1 MHEPSSHAIF
11 MAPHSLCP
19 VIKEGLLFEPFS
31 TEVYVGI
38 LQLVIN
44 DDYNISS
51 LRSFSHLFFQ
61 FSFSFL
67 VLFVVKQPRKISINM
82 CGAFSY
88 YQIRAVSNFVIYT
101 SIRNP
106 ILRYLV
112 CCV

>member
-1 MHEPSSHAIF
+1 MHKPSPHAVF

-51 LRSFSHLFFQ
+51 LRSFSHLLFFQ

-67 VLFVVKQPRKISINM
+67 VLFVVKHTKKDLH
-82 CGAFSY
+82 SY
-88 YQIRAVSNFVIYT
+88 VWG
-101 SIRNP
+101 
-106 ILRYLV
+106 ILLLSD
-112 CCV
+112 

>member
-1 MHEPSSHAIF
+1 MREPSSHAIF
-11 MAPHSLCP
+11 MAPHSLCL

-61 FSFSFL
+61 FFFLSCSFCSKAYQERSPFIC
-67 VLFVVKQPRKISINM
+67 VGHSSI
-82 CGAFSY
+82 
-88 YQIRAVSNFVIYT
+88 IR
-101 SIRNP
+101 
-106 ILRYLV
+106 LEL
-112 CCV
+112 